1 MRSILIRVYDRS
13 GSPVS
18 NARVTLGYGGGVGDS
33 QYTDGNGETEF
44 RIDSG
49 YPRIWVYVDG
59 KELVTD
65 KPAQSEYRVVV

>member
-13 GSPVS
+13 GSPVP
-18 NARVTLGYGGGVGDS
+18 NARVTLGYGDGVGDS
-33 QYTDGNGETEF
+33 QFTDGDGETEF

-59 KELVTD
+59 KELVKD
-65 KPAQSEYRVVV
+65 EPARGEYRVIV